1 MRSIPPRD
9 SPQERPK
16 ANGKIYKGKRYR
28 FELSPLHLAGFGL
41 GSLVVMVWLFVFGV
55 LVGRDLPV
63 PGGDQMT
70 LRGQL
75 VRFLGLPHEP
85 VKSAPEPAAETWE
98 DPNKVL
104 EELDYQKAL
113 TEKPGAAT
121 EASPPKAETSA
132 NRPAATKPGGEATAR
147 SQHKPAAAADR
158 PAVRKEDPASTA
170 TTVGHEQHALM
181 VASLR
186 SQENA
191 QKLMQTL
198 RSKGYDPQLDSQDK
212 PDGTRWYRI
221 VVGSFKSREEAQRFG
236 AEFNKRE
243 KLQGMVIRLSP

>member
-1 MRSIPPRD
+1 MSSIPAKN

-16 ANGKIYKGKRYR
+16 ASAKTNKGKRYR
-28 FELSPLHLAGFGL
+28 FEFSSLQLAGFGL

-63 PGGDQMT
+63 PGGEEMT

-75 VRFLGLPHEP
+75 VRFLDLPHEP
-85 VKSAPEPAAETWE
+85 VKPATEQAAETWE

-113 TEKPGAAT
+113 TEKSGVAT
-121 EASPPKAETSA
+121 EASPPKAETSS
-132 NRPAATKPGGEATAR
+132 NRPAATKPGGDAAAR
-147 SQHKPAAAADR
+147 TQHKPAATADR
-158 PAVRKEDPASTA
+158 PAARKEDPAPAAATA
-170 TTVGHEQHALM
+170 GNEQHALM
-181 VASLR
+181 VASFR

-212 PDGTRWYRI
+212 PDGTRWFRI
-221 VVGSFKSREEAQRFG
+221 VVGSFKSREEAQRFA

-243 KLQGMVIRLSP
+243 KLQGMVVRLSP